1 MHCELWI
8 KEAAQPNY
16 ALCIVNYEL
25 KSGAAQL
32 CIMHCELWI
41 KKAAQPNYALCIMN
55 YELKNGSIYR
65 ICCKQAVWH
74 GRWHVCAVGLLY
86 FHFRHLL
93 RRLHRVTDNL
103 VWVCRHEQLYLLV
116 LLDMEEQDWQ
126 PVRRRLLAQVRGV
139 QCVVGL
145 GVLGEDAVPAAVWT
159 DIRLDGCLVQ
169 PRRAANLGT
178 VQLFSR
184 RNRCVRKKSVV
195 RKTADE
201 FTADEFT
208 ADKQTRDEQTRTRLI
223 M

>member
-1 MHCELWI
+1 M
-8 KEAAQPNY
+8 NY
-16 ALCIVNYEL
+16 AL
-25 KSGAAQL
+25 
-32 CIMHCELWI
+32 W
-41 KKAAQPNYALCIMN
+41 IMN
-55 YELKNGSIYR
+55 YELKKRRSPIMHCALWIMNWKNGSIYR

-139 QCVVGL
+139 QRVVGL
-145 GVLGEDAVPAAVWT
+145 GVLGEDAVPAVVWT
-159 DIRLDGCLVQ
+159 DIRLDGGLVQ
-169 PRRAANLGT
+169 PRRAANFGT

-184 RNRCVRKKSVV
+184 RNRCVREKSVV
-195 RKTADE
+195 RKTTDE
-201 FTADEFT
+201 FSADEFT
-208 ADKQTRDEQTRTRLI
+208 ADKQTRDEQTRDEQTRGKL
-223 M
+223 MSSQQTSLQQTSRQGTSRRGQDW